1 MRVLVTGADGFV
13 GRHLC
18 AHLRKQGD
26 QVIEAFGPSATAA
39 GNRLRVDVTDPHGV
53 LAAVESTRPE
63 AVVNLA
69 GFSSVAKSDADPF
82 QVWMVNALGSLNVLS
97 AVRDRAPKARVL
109 LIGSGEMYGVLPAGA
124 PATEDMPLHP
134 VGLYGSSKAAAELA
148 GMQFWRA
155 YGLEIILVRAF
166 NHLGRGQQSGYVVPS
181 LAKQIQATRRGP
193 SEPKIKV
200 GNLEAVRDF
209 LAVEDTVAAY
219 RILLTS
225 GRPGTAYNVCSGSG
239 RTIRSLLDEMLK
251 LAGVEARIEVD
262 ARRLRPNDIPWLVGS
277 PRRLAELGWAAKSSV
292 TQALKDVLD
301 EQSAI
306 Q

>member
-26 QVIEAFGPSATAA
+26 QVIEVFGPNATAA
-39 GNRLRVDVTDPHGV
+39 GARLRVDVTDPSSV
-53 LAAVESTRPE
+53 LGAFRSAQPE

-69 GFSSVAKSDADPF
+69 GFGSVAKSNSDPL
-82 QVWMVNALGSLNVLS
+82 QAWMVNVLGSVNVLTCAS
-97 AVRDRAPKARVL
+97 ELERKPRVL
-109 LIGSGEMYGVLPAGA
+109 LVGSGEMYGVLPAGV
-124 PATEDMPLHP
+124 PATEDMPLVP
-134 VGLYGSSKAAAELA
+134 VGHYGASKAAAELA

-155 YGLEIILVRAF
+155 YGLEIILARAF
-166 NHLGRGQQSGYVVPS
+166 NHLGQGQHSSYVVPS
-181 LAKQIQATRRGP
+181 LANQIQAARQRSQPT
-193 SEPKIKV
+193 IKV

-219 RILLTS
+219 RVLLTS
-225 GRPGTAYNVCSGSG
+225 GRPGTPYNVCSGTG

-251 LAGVEARIEVD
+251 LAGVEAHVEVD
-262 ARRLRPNDIPWLVGS
+262 PDRLRANDIPWQVGS
-277 PRRLAELGWAAKSSV
+277 PRRINELGWTPKSSV

-301 EQSAI
+301 EQRDA
-306 Q
+306 